1 MSRTARVATPAEG
14 ASQPT
19 ICVPVTFD
27 GGAAFIAESIPKAL
41 VDHTLPRTFPKE
53 WCEQQGLKEEPGSAA
68 VIRSFNGSS
77 VALIS
82 LDATYNKL
90 EHYRLA
96 GAAAVRVARDTN
108 LAFFLPIDS
117 IEEPGEAAQA
127 LVEGALLSAYR
138 FKKSDDVPAT
148 FDVVPL
154 GSPLPSI
161 ETHDEVVEGVTRGVV
176 VADGVNWA
184 KRLIDTPPGDMTPK
198 ELAKQVV
205 KRLKDDPNV
214 EVDVWTESKIREERL
229 GGLLGVGAGSV
240 QPTRLV
246 YATYE
251 PKGKD
256 LVHVVL
262 VGKGVTFDSGGLSIK
277 SGAGM
282 MTMKTDMSGSAIVM
296 TALSIASRLGLE
308 LRVTAIAP
316 MTENLPSD
324 RATKPGDVLT
334 IRNGL
339 TIEVLNTDAEGRLI
353 LADGLSLAVEA
364 NPDAIV
370 DVATLTGAQV
380 VALGD
385 EVGAMYVTT
394 EELADYFS
402 AASARSG
409 EVLWRM
415 PLAASYETH
424 IDSDVADMK
433 NIGKTG
439 QAGSISA
446 ALLLQRFTDGRP
458 WVHLDIAGPA
468 RAEGSRGY
476 VTKGATAFSARTIVE
491 FLSAV
496 AAEANGIGDDETA
509 EDVVTDTEVI
519 AGSTV
524 ESEGDGDS
532 EGEVDSDSDIDSDS
546 DSDSDSGSQGEG

>member
-1 MSRTARVATPAEG
+1 MSRTARVATPVEG

-27 GGAAFIAESIPKAL
+27 GGAAFVAESVPLAL
-41 VDHTLPRTFPKE
+41 AEHTLPRTFSKE
-53 WCEQQGLKEEPGSAA
+53 WCDQHGLKEEPGSAV
-68 VIRSFNGSS
+68 VIRAFDGSS

-82 LDATYNKL
+82 LDSTYNKL

-96 GAAAVRVARDTN
+96 GAAAVRVSRDTDA
-108 LAFFLPIDS
+108 AFFLPTDG
-117 IEEPGEAAQA
+117 IEEPGDAAQA
-127 LVEGALLSAYR
+127 LVEGAMLSAYR
-138 FKKSDDVPAT
+138 FKKNEDVES
-148 FDVVPL
+148 VLHIVPL

-161 ETHDEVVEGVTRGVV
+161 ETHDEVVEGVARGAVI
-176 VADGVNWA
+176 ADGVNWA
-184 KRLIDTPPGDMTPK
+184 KRLIDTPPGNMPPK

-205 KRLKDDPNV
+205 KHLKDDPYV
-214 EVDVWTESKIREERL
+214 DVDVWTESKIREERL
-229 GGLLGVGAGSV
+229 GGLLGVGAGSA

-246 YATYE
+246 YATYN
-251 PKGKD
+251 PKGDD
-256 LVHVVL
+256 LVHIVL
-262 VGKGVTFDSGGLSIK
+262 VGKGVTFDSGGLSLK
-277 SGAGM
+277 TGVGM
-282 MTMKTDMSGSAIVM
+282 MTMKTDMTGSAIVM
-296 TALSIASRLGLE
+296 AAISIASRLRLGV
-308 LRVTAIAP
+308 RVTAIAP

-334 IRNGL
+334 IRNGM

-385 EVGAMYVTT
+385 EVGAMYATT
-394 EELADYFS
+394 EELNDYFVD
-402 AASARSG
+402 ASKRSG

-415 PLAASYETH
+415 PLTASYETH

-468 RAEGSRGY
+468 RADASRGY
-476 VTKGATAFSARTIVE
+476 TTKGATAFSARTIVE

-496 AAEANGIGDDETA
+496 AA
-509 EDVVTDTEVI
+509 V
-519 AGSTV
+519 SH
-524 ESEGDGDS
+524 
-532 EGEVDSDSDIDSDS
+532 
-546 DSDSDSGSQGEG
+546 SDSGD